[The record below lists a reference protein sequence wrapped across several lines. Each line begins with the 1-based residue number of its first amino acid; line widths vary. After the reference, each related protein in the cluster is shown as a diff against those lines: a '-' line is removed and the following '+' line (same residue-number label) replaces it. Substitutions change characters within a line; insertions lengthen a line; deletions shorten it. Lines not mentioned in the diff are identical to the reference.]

1 MRFQIRRSIN
11 NIYSA
16 VSIPEGKEYPCRIKG
31 KFLKGSN
38 EYNPVA
44 VGDVAIG
51 EPYSPNEA
59 LITEIEERRSG
70 FTRWNVK
77 AFLNQTIASNQDQ
90 TAIVLSSVSPP
101 FRPRFVDRAIASSWG
116 ADILLIMN
124 KADFGLDEFE
134 EERWDLYRELG
145 YSTISVSSLDGSGIE
160 ELKEKYLKGR
170 TTAFVGQS
178 GVGKSTLINT
188 LMGTNQRTGDVS
200 DKFNRG
206 RHTTNHSIF
215 LPGDDFNLIDTP
227 GVREIQV
234 PLEENESVKA
244 SFPELRDPGC
254 LYPDCLHRGEE
265 GCVVPDM
272 VENGT
277 IHYDRY
283 ESYLRILESLDERR
297 PLWSRKG
304 GKDGRKNY

>member
-16 VSIPEGKEYPCRIKG
+16 VSIPEGKEYTCRIKG

-134 EERWDLYRELG
+134 EERSEIIR
-145 YSTISVSSLDGSGIE
+145 
-160 ELKEKYLKGR
+160 KYESEMKRLE
-170 TTAFVGQS
+170 
-178 GVGKSTLINT
+178 NT
-188 LMGTNQRTGDVS
+188 
-200 DKFNRG
+200 
-206 RHTTNHSIF
+206 
-215 LPGDDFNLIDTP
+215 IDTLNSYITALKDTLLTKDEMIAMLKKKLADD
-227 GVREIQV
+227 GN
-234 PLEENESVKA
+234 NE
-244 SFPELRDPGC
+244 
-254 LYPDCLHRGEE
+254 
-265 GCVVPDM
+265 
-272 VENGT
+272 
-277 IHYDRY
+277 
-283 ESYLRILESLDERR
+283 
-297 PLWSRKG
+297 
-304 GKDGRKNY
+304 